1 MFCPKCG
8 SQIADGSMFCGVCG
22 NQMNAEQAPQQP
34 QQFQQPMNQQYQQNN
49 FNNGYNQ
56 PVNLSD
62 GQGGYNMPQQASSN
76 GSKNLI
82 IGIVIVVLIAAVLVL
97 GGILIFKGVKSS
109 GGSDDDGSS
118 KSSVA
123 TKSKLKTANSNA
135 KLVFTTVNMEFADM
149 LAEAGSTA
157 ELEDES
163 SSGVVLSMDD
173 LKNSDKIVDKAVYD
187 ALKNNGDDSGYIYY
201 EVDQNYNVKVAQ
213 WSESRD
219 EGIVGQYPDPE
230 TDYKEEHELGEK
242 F

>member
-22 NQMNAEQAPQQP
+22 NQMSGAQAPQQDFQQP
-34 QQFQQPMNQQYQQNN
+34 QYQQPMNQQYQQNN

-56 PVNLSD
+56 PVNLSN

-97 GGILIFKGVKSS
+97 GGILIFKGVKSA

-118 KSSVA
+118 KSSIA

-135 KLVFTTVNMEFADM
+135 KLVFTTVNNELADSI
-149 LAEAGSTA
+149 AEGR
-157 ELEDES
+157 LPDLPN
-163 SSGVVLSMDD
+163 SGVVVSIDD
-173 LKNSDKIVDKAVYD
+173 LKDSDNEIDKAIYNSMKD
-187 ALKNNGDDSGYIYY
+187 NGDDSGYVYY
-201 EVDQNYNVKVAQ
+201 EVDQDYNVKVAQ

-230 TDYKEEHELGEK
+230 TDYKEKHEIGEK